1 MRNSV
6 PLGLRALRSAMLR
19 GFLLLSL
26 SLLMSGCANAC
37 QSDNAS
43 LQAMG
48 QVEVR
53 FFERDDQGEPNTS
66 PFFEIESR
74 LANNP
79 QTRAA
84 GFQFV
89 CKEVIAAKPILFVF
103 QRPTRPSFHM
113 RNVVAPIDIAFIRS
127 DGSIDSIHQ
136 MKPYTLGSKRNPVYS
151 SKRAIVAALE
161 VEPGFFER
169 HKINGATIISWTLK
183 DSL

>member
-1 MRNSV
+1 MRNTIPS
-6 PLGLRALRSAMLR
+6 GLRALRSAVLR
-19 GFLLLSL
+19 GLLFLSL
-26 SLLMSGCANAC
+26 SLILSGCANAC
-37 QSDNAS
+37 QSDNAA

-48 QVEVR
+48 QADVR
-53 FFERDDQGEPNTS
+53 FFERDDQGEPRTL
-66 PFFEIESR
+66 PFFEIETR
-74 LANNP
+74 LASNP
-79 QTRAA
+79 QTRSA

-127 DGSIDSIHQ
+127 DGSIDSIHK

-161 VEPGFFER
+161 VEPGFFAR
-169 HKINGATIISWTLK
+169 HKINHATKIAWALK